1 MASFKLFDQ
10 TAKEVGKISLK
21 NTVFDAE
28 YKPYIIHEVVVA
40 IEANNRQGT
49 QSTLTRSEVK
59 GGKKKPYRQKGTGYA
74 RQGST
79 VGPHQTGGGVAFAP
93 KPRDYNKKIN
103 REVKKQALLSALSEK
118 ARTNEIIFVDK
129 LSLKQAKTKDAQA
142 ILDAFKLDKSVLV
155 VLDAN
160 DLTLR
165 RALKNIPNVKT
176 ILAKQINTL
185 EIVNNRVVL
194 MTQASAKL
202 IEEAYA

>member
-21 NTVFDAE
+21 NNVFDAE

-118 ARTNEIIFVDK
+118 ARTKEIIFVDK
-129 LSLKQAKTKDAQA
+129 LNLKQAKTKEAQA

-155 VLDAN
+155 VLDKN
-160 DLTLR
+160 DLSLR
-165 RALKNIPNVKT
+165 RALRNIPNVKT

-194 MTQASAKL
+194 MTEASAKL